1 MLKVQ
6 NVEVKFIPQ
15 IWHIVE
21 PFIASGLKY
30 TDDWTIDQIKV
41 YLSSGAW
48 ILLVAVDDLQQIH
61 GVCTIAFENGAN
73 DRTAIIT
80 TLGGKFVV
88 LQEIFD
94 QVCTTVRRLGAT
106 RIQAYTRDTAI
117 RLYEKVGLKKKA
129 TLMEVRL

>member
-1 MLKVQ
+1 MKVQ
-6 NVEVKFIPQ
+6 TVDVAYITQ
-15 IWHIVE
+15 IWSAVA
-21 PFIASGLKY
+21 PFIAGGLKY
-30 TDDWTIDQIKV
+30 TDDYTLDQIKV

-48 ILLVAVDDLQQIH
+48 TLLVAVDDLQQIH
-61 GVCTIAFENGAN
+61 GVCTVAFENGAN

-94 QVCTTVRRLGAT
+94 QVCTIVRRLGAT
-106 RIQAYTRDTAI
+106 RVQAYTRDTAI

-129 TLMEVRL
+129 TLMEIRL